1 MKNLLVVGGT
11 GYIGCHLLKALSKHK
26 VSLFSI
32 SLHPPKKNR
41 KIKNVTYLICD
52 YTKKFQLKK
61 INPEFNYVINAS
73 GYFYSKKKNFKRKN
87 HNHHYL
93 GLKNLINHLSKKKI
107 KKFLHIGSSLE
118 YGHSAL
124 LCKESR
130 KCDPLTDYG
139 KIKLKCTKFLT
150 ELYKKKK
157 YPICVVRLFSLYGG
171 LQNKGLIINLLKF
184 IKNKSNKSFVIN
196 YKYLDLCHIDD
207 TTKGI
212 LKLLF
217 LNKSRGEIF
226 NLGSG
231 NLISTSE
238 IISIIKKKINRN
250 KYMFKKVHTKFNNDY
265 SICPDISKI
274 KKIIKWKPQKNFLRE
289 ISKIIRINS
298 L

>member
-1 MKNLLVVGGT
+1 MENLLVVGGT
-11 GYIGCHLLKALSKHK
+11 GYIGYHLLKTLSKYK
-26 VSLFSI
+26 ISLFSI

-41 KIKNVTYLICD
+41 KINNVTYLICD
-52 YTKKFQLKK
+52 YTKKIQLKK
-61 INPEFNYVINAS
+61 INLEFNYVINAS
-73 GYFYSKKKNFKRKN
+73 GYFYPKEKNLKRQN

-93 GLKNLINHLSKKKI
+93 GLKNLINHFSQKKI
-107 KKFLHIGSSLE
+107 RKFLHIGSSLE
-118 YGHSAL
+118 YGYSKI

-150 ELYKKKK
+150 SLYKKNK

-171 LQNKGLIINLLKF
+171 LQSKGLIINLLNF
-184 IKNKSNKSFVIN
+184 IKNKSNKSFIISN
-196 YKYLDLCHIDD
+196 KYLDLCHIDD

-212 LKLLF
+212 IKLLF
-217 LNKSRGEIF
+217 LNKSRGKIF

-238 IISIIKKKINRN
+238 IKNIIKKKINRN
-250 KYMFKKVHTKFNNDY
+250 KHMFKKVHIKFNNDY
-265 SICPDISKI
+265 SICPDINKI
-274 KKIIKWKPQKNFLRE
+274 KKMIKWKPKKNFLRE
-289 ISKIIRINS
+289 ITKIVRTNT